1 MRRPERGP
9 AWIGH
14 HDGLAGSSLAAIE
27 KVAGENPGM
36 AGCDAPGSF
45 PINPDGVQVL
55 SLVGLE
61 LLKQSFCYCVLH
73 QR

>member
-9 AWIGH
+9 GWIGYH
-14 HDGLAGSSLAAIE
+14 HGLACSSLAAIE

-36 AGCDAPGSF
+36 AGCDATGAF

-55 SLVGLE
+55 SLVGPE
-61 LLKQSFCYCVLH
+61 LLKQSFCFCILH
-73 QR
+73 